1 MHIQPTLSGGSP
13 YTTILKPLQQLLET
27 QNANTSSP
35 VIRLIIPQL
44 LSPLLHPPS
53 ASEPAHFISFLHTLR
68 ALSRQ
73 HSTRLVIIVSWP
85 LSLYPRT
92 HILTR
97 YAEHLLDGL
106 LTLHPFPHSF
116 SVDTAEEGSNKDDSE
131 KTQGLIRVLKLPIL
145 TERGLSVGSGE
156 DMAFAVS
163 RRRFVVRPFHL
174 PPLLEAENNKDDA
187 GGPGV
192 GEEKEGAA
200 KIDAKKL
207 EF

>member
-1 MHIQPTLSGGSP
+1 M
-13 YTTILKPLQQLLET
+13 
-27 QNANTSSP
+27 
-35 VIRLIIPQL
+35 VRLIIPQL
-44 LSPLLHPPS
+44 LSPLLYPPS
-53 ASEPAHFISFLHTLR
+53 ASEPTHLISFLHTLR

-73 HSTRLVIIVSWP
+73 HSTRLITIVSWP

-116 SVDTAEEGSNKDDSE
+116 SVDTVEEGSSKDDSE

-187 GGPGV
+187 GASGT
-192 GEEKEGAA
+192 GEGKEGVA